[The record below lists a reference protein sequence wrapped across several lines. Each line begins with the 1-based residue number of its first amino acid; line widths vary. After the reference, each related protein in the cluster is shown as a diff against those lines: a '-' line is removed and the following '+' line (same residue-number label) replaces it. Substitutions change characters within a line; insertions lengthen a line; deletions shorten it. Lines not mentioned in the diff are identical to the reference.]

1 MLNMKK
7 QNIIMK
13 ERFLVEIGIIMNG
26 RNKKTFSNHEQSAGK
41 KDSSYRVSSSDILF
55 THIFLYP
62 IYNGRLYKN
71 EGEHHKCPPL

>member
-1 MLNMKK
+1 LKKSLKIGQMMLNMKK

-13 ERFLVEIGIIMNG
+13 ERFLVEIGNIMNG

-55 THIFLYP
+55 THIFLGSTP
-62 IYNGRLYKN
+62 KSVLA
-71 EGEHHKCPPL
+71 